1 MTSSALD
8 RARVAL
14 WRASECERSMMRSH
28 FLYDARDALR
38 AAGHPEW
45 ADLAESAAGRIG
57 GGGEDMRQLLFNVE
71 REISRQQHA
80 LPEAAQ

>member
-1 MTSSALD
+1 MTPLD
-8 RARVAL
+8 RARIYL
-14 WRASECERSMMRSH
+14 FRAAECNSSMLRAD
-28 FLYDARDALR
+28 FLYAARDALL

-57 GGGEDMRQLLFNVE
+57 GGGEDMRQLLFDVE